1 MLIYGYIS
9 KKEETMNSNYCFNI
23 LTSNSK
29 AKLIDFSNPEIQG
42 KTYKKTRMYSLT
54 DSQFKDFKKGNGTF
68 LSQDENLVFSSN
80 EIDPLYFDKLDKDVV
95 DY

>member
-1 MLIYGYIS
+1 
-9 KKEETMNSNYCFNI
+9 
-23 LTSNSK
+23 
-29 AKLIDFSNPEIQG
+29 
-42 KTYKKTRMYSLT
+42 MYSLT
-54 DSQFKDFKKGNGTF
+54 DSQSKDFKKGNGTF